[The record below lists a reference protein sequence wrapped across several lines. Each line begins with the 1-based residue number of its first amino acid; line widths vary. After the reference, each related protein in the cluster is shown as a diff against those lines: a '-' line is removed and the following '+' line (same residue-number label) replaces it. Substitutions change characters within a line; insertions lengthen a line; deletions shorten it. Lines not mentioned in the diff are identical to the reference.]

1 MTRRFFTDSERW
13 TLYRNASG
21 RCQICGMELHGVFHA
36 DHIKPYSLG
45 GMTTLDN
52 GQVLCERC
60 NMEKSNKYAD
70 LPEWYITPRDWQ
82 NKAFNRWLAMN
93 GQNVLINATPGA
105 GKTTL
110 GLKIA
115 RHELQSGNVSHVMIV
130 TPSDNLRRQW
140 QVAASAA
147 GIELFS
153 AYDANFELA
162 SDFHGIVTTYQT
174 LAARYMD
181 ADKSYRKFTESS
193 RTLAILDE
201 IHHIGVGMQWSN
213 GLRDAV
219 DPCPVR
225 LILTGTPFRSDRN
238 PLPYV
243 EYEVK
248 GDEMICKTHF
258 DYGYGDALR
267 DRVVRPVY
275 FQTFDGQASWF
286 TGDGEFID
294 TGLDVALPAK
304 LAAERRNMM
313 LDHRGDWLRKVLQ
326 AAHEK
331 LMEIRQYDPKAGG
344 LVVAKDSQNGNGHAW
359 QIAKLLETITGKKP
373 VVVTSDVD
381 DASKKINAFRNGRDE
396 WIVAVKMVSEGVDI
410 KRLRVGVWATNV
422 TTELFFR
429 QVVGRIVRR
438 VDAEEEENAFQFI
451 PKVEPITTYANSMKI
466 ERAHVIDDLNA
477 IDEETWR
484 KIREEFDRNSNPAL
498 FVSSDGERSI
508 VIHDDDKYTVE
519 EMEEAKR
526 MCAELGT
533 QETEGYLIHTIKLMR
548 MLGTAKAPAQKP
560 ATNGKPNERRPQ
572 TLEEQKQAIRR
583 RKGPISRLMAAIVEA
598 SNGMCGYNEMNRT
611 LNQNQN
617 VKHVDECP
625 LPQLEQRV
633 EILEA
638 WLEAWKNGTGRQ
650 FTVKGY
656 LRQRPS
662 DLAA

>member
-70 LPEWYITPRDWQ
+70 LPEWDITPRDWQ

-225 LILTGTPFRSDRN
+225 LILT
-238 PLPYV
+238 
-243 EYEVK
+243 
-248 GDEMICKTHF
+248 
-258 DYGYGDALR
+258 
-267 DRVVRPVY
+267 
-275 FQTFDGQASWF
+275 
-286 TGDGEFID
+286 
-294 TGLDVALPAK
+294 
-304 LAAERRNMM
+304 
-313 LDHRGDWLRKVLQ
+313 
-326 AAHEK
+326 
-331 LMEIRQYDPKAGG
+331 
-344 LVVAKDSQNGNGHAW
+344 
-359 QIAKLLETITGKKP
+359 
-373 VVVTSDVD
+373 
-381 DASKKINAFRNGRDE
+381 
-396 WIVAVKMVSEGVDI
+396 
-410 KRLRVGVWATNV
+410 
-422 TTELFFR
+422 
-429 QVVGRIVRR
+429 
-438 VDAEEEENAFQFI
+438 
-451 PKVEPITTYANSMKI
+451 
-466 ERAHVIDDLNA
+466 
-477 IDEETWR
+477 
-484 KIREEFDRNSNPAL
+484 
-498 FVSSDGERSI
+498 
-508 VIHDDDKYTVE
+508 
-519 EMEEAKR
+519 
-526 MCAELGT
+526 
-533 QETEGYLIHTIKLMR
+533 
-548 MLGTAKAPAQKP
+548 
-560 ATNGKPNERRPQ
+560 
-572 TLEEQKQAIRR
+572 
-583 RKGPISRLMAAIVEA
+583 
-598 SNGMCGYNEMNRT
+598 
-611 LNQNQN
+611 
-617 VKHVDECP
+617 
-625 LPQLEQRV
+625 
-633 EILEA
+633 
-638 WLEAWKNGTGRQ
+638 
-650 FTVKGY
+650 
-656 LRQRPS
+656 
-662 DLAA
+662 